1 MFLSFYLNSE
11 LAIIFFIFLNCFKKQ
26 YIILSSLLKKEEI
39 RENHETKFLS
49 DIKEESLN
57 TQTLKQSKCLN
68 IKKIL
73 QRSEKNKNE

>member
-1 MFLSFYLNSE
+1 MTNNPQ
-11 LAIIFFIFLNCFKKQ
+11 FFNCFKKQ

-73 QRSEKNKNE
+73 QRTNREKQE